1 MSYFTRVLKYGIKYY
16 YYGVLNILFNILY
29 AIFSALAFVSF
40 IPMLDVLFKQT
51 KTVYTEPKYVGFS
64 NILEYTEDY
73 FNYYLS
79 NQLETDISSTLIL
92 VVGIVIFFF
101 LMKNLFNYLALYNI
115 TFVKN
120 GLLKNLR
127 ENLYS
132 KVLNMPISYFLNK
145 KKGDLMSRITAD
157 ILEIQTSYLSILELM
172 VREPLTIIFTLIV
185 MFTISPQLTLF
196 VTLFIPIS
204 GFIIS
209 IIGKKLRKDSKE
221 VQQQQSNFLS
231 IIDETISGQ
240 KVIKSFLS
248 ENFFHNKF
256 KSINNLLYRFS
267 NKVINRKN
275 LAGPF
280 SEFMGILVIGVLLW
294 FGGKMVLI
302 SETISGTTFI
312 VFMGLAYNI
321 LTPAKNLSKSFYS
334 IKKGN
339 AAAERVFEII
349 EYNKNKYDENRTLD
363 FKKFKKNIT
372 FNNVEF
378 SYGEVKILD
387 KISFTINKGES
398 VALVGS
404 SGSGKTTIANLLNG
418 FFGPTSGNLLIDEM
432 NISNITKE
440 SLYRNISIVT
450 QESILFN
457 DTILNNI
464 RIGNLEASKEDIIEA
479 SKEAN
484 AHEFIQEQL
493 NSYDTT
499 IGDYG
504 NNLSGGQKQRLTIA
518 RAMLKSPSIL
528 ILDEATSSLDS
539 ESEKKIQNAIDKL
552 MHGKTSLIIAHKF
565 STIKKCDK
573 IILIDKGRI
582 IAQGT
587 HQELINSNSSYKNM
601 NELQI

>member
-1 MSYFTRVLKYGIKYY
+1 MSYFTRVLKYGIEYY
-16 YYGVLNILFNILY
+16 NYGVLNILFNILY

-51 KTVYTEPKYVGFS
+51 KTVYTEPEYVGFS

-185 MFTISPQLTLF
+185 MFTISPQLTIF
-196 VTLFIPIS
+196 VSIFIPIS

-248 ENFFHNKF
+248 EKFFHNKF
-256 KSINNLLYRFS
+256 NSINNLLYRFS

-280 SEFMGILVIGVLLW
+280 SEFMGILIIGVLLW

-418 FFGPTSGNLLIDEM
+418 FFGPTSGNILIDDIS
-432 NISNITKE
+432 ISNITKE

-518 RAMLKSPSIL
+518 RAILKSPSIL

-539 ESEKKIQNAIDKL
+539 KSEKKIQNAIDKL

>member
-1 MSYFTRVLKYGIKYY
+1 MSYFTRVLKYGIDYSYY
-16 YYGVLNILFNILY
+16 ALLNVFFNILY

-51 KTVYTEPKYVGFS
+51 QKVYSKPNFTG
-64 NILEYTEDY
+64 IGDIREYAENY

-101 LMKNLFNYLALYNI
+101 LMKNIFNYLALYNI

-172 VREPLTIIFTLIV
+172 VREPLTILFTLIV
-185 MFTISPQLTLF
+185 MFTISPKLTLF
-196 VTLFIPIS
+196 VTFFIPIS

-248 ENFFHNKF
+248 ESFFLNKF
-256 KSINNLLYRFS
+256 KNINNLLYKFS
-267 NKVINRKN
+267 NKVVNRKN

-349 EYNKNKYDENRTLD
+349 LYNKDKLDQKRNVKLEKFENK
-363 FKKFKKNIT
+363 IT

-378 SYGEVKILD
+378 NYGEAKILD

-418 FFGPTSGNLLIDEM
+418 FFNPESGNILIDNN
-432 NISNITKE
+432 NIFNITKE

-464 RIGNLEASKEDIIEA
+464 KIGNLDSNKDDVINAA
-479 SKEAN
+479 KEAN
-484 AHEFIQEQL
+484 AHEFIMQQL
-493 NSYDTT
+493 EGYQTK

-504 NNLSGGQKQRLTIA
+504 NKLSGGQKQRLTIA

-539 ESEKKIQNAIDKL
+539 KSEKKIQDAIDKL
-552 MHGKTSLIIAHKF
+552 MYGKTSLIIAHKF

-587 HQELINSNSSYKNM
+587 HEELINSNSSYKNM

>member
-1 MSYFTRVLKYGIKYY
+1 MNYFTKVLKYGLEYSY
-16 YYGVLNILFNILY
+16 FAVLNILFNILY

-51 KTVYTEPKYVGFS
+51 KKVYEVPVYSGIG
-64 NILEYTEDY
+64 NIREYAENY
-73 FNYYLS
+73 FNYYIS
-79 NQLETDISSTLIL
+79 KQLETDISTTLII
-92 VVGIVIFFF
+92 VVSIVIFFF
-101 LMKNLFNYLALYNI
+101 LMKNVFNYLALFNI

-120 GLLKNLR
+120 GLLKKLR
-127 ENLYS
+127 ERLYS
-132 KVLNMPISYFLNK
+132 KVLVMPIPYFINK

-172 VREPLTIIFTLIV
+172 VREPLTILFTLIV
-185 MFTISPQLTLF
+185 MFTISPELTLF
-196 VTLFIPIS
+196 VILFIPIS

-209 IIGKKLRKDSKE
+209 IIGKKLRKDSKQ

-248 ENFFHNKF
+248 ESFFSRKF
-256 KSINNLLYRFS
+256 DKINHLLYKYS

-294 FGGKMVLI
+294 FGGRMVLV
-302 SETISGTTFI
+302 SESISGTTFI

-349 EYNKNKYDENRTLD
+349 EYDKYTNDGTRNIEIEE
-363 FKKFKKNIT
+363 FKDKISFQDL
-372 FNNVEF
+372 EF
-378 SYGEVKILD
+378 SYGESKILD
-387 KISFTINKGES
+387 GITFTIKKGES

-404 SGSGKTTIANLLNG
+404 SGSGKSTIANLLNG
-418 FFGPTSGNLLIDEM
+418 FFSADSGSLLIDGI
-432 NISNITKE
+432 NISDIKRE
-440 SLYRNISIVT
+440 SLYKNISIVT

-457 DTILNNI
+457 DNIFNNI
-464 RIGNLEASKEDIIEA
+464 KIGNLDSEKEDIISA
-479 SKEAN
+479 AKEAN
-484 AHEFIQEQL
+484 AHEFIEEQI
-493 NSYDTT
+493 NGYETV

-504 NNLSGGQKQRLTIA
+504 NKLSGGQKQRLTIA

-539 ESEKKIQNAIDKL
+539 KSEKKIQDAINKL
-552 MHGKTSLIIAHKF
+552 MQGKTSLIIAHKF

-587 HQELINSNSSYKNM
+587 HEELINSNSSYKNM

>member
-1 MSYFTRVLKYGIKYY
+1 MSYFTKVLKYGIDYY
-16 YYGVLNILFNILY
+16 YYGLLNILFNVLY

-51 KTVYTEPKYVGFS
+51 KTVYTEPEYVGFS
-64 NILEYTEDY
+64 NILEYAEDY

-79 NQLETDISSTLIL
+79 NQLETDISSTLII

-127 ENLYS
+127 ENLFS

-172 VREPLTIIFTLIV
+172 VREPLTILFTLIV

-221 VQQQQSNFLS
+221 VQQQQSDFLS

-248 ENFFHNKF
+248 ETFFHNKF

-349 EYNKNKYDENRTLD
+349 EYNKDKYDEKRTIE
-363 FKKFKKNIT
+363 FKKFENNIT
-372 FNNVEF
+372 FNNVKF
-378 SYGEVKILD
+378 HYGEVKILD

-418 FFGPTSGNLLIDEM
+418 FFGPTSGNLLIDDM

-484 AHEFIQEQL
+484 AHEFIKEQL
-493 NSYDTT
+493 NGYDTM

-539 ESEKKIQNAIDKL
+539 ESEKKIQDAIDKL

-587 HQELINSNSSYKNM
+587 HEELINSNSSYKNM

>member
-1 MSYFTRVLKYGIKYY
+1 
-16 YYGVLNILFNILY
+16 
-29 AIFSALAFVSF
+29 
-40 IPMLDVLFKQT
+40 
-51 KTVYTEPKYVGFS
+51 
-64 NILEYTEDY
+64 
-73 FNYYLS
+73 
-79 NQLETDISSTLIL
+79 
-92 VVGIVIFFF
+92 
-101 LMKNLFNYLALYNI
+101 
-115 TFVKN
+115 
-120 GLLKNLR
+120 
-127 ENLYS
+127 
-132 KVLNMPISYFLNK
+132 MPISYFLNK

-185 MFTISPQLTLF
+185 MFTISPQLTIF
-196 VTLFIPIS
+196 VSIFIPIS

-256 KSINNLLYRFS
+256 NSINNLLYRFS

-280 SEFMGILVIGVLLW
+280 SEFMGILIIGVLLW

-349 EYNKNKYDENRTLD
+349 EYNKNKNDEKRTVE
-363 FKKFKKNIT
+363 FKKFEKQIT

-378 SYGEVKILD
+378 KYGEQKILD
-387 KISFTINKGES
+387 KISFTIKKGES

-418 FFGPTSGNLLIDEM
+418 FFSPTSGNLLIDDM
-432 NISNITKE
+432 DISNITKK

-457 DTILNNI
+457 DSILNNI
-464 RIGNLEASKEDIIEA
+464 RIGNLDASKEDIIEA

-484 AHEFIQEQL
+484 AHEFIQGQL
-493 NSYDTT
+493 NKYDTT

-539 ESEKKIQNAIDKL
+539 KSEKKIQDAIDKL
-552 MHGKTSLIIAHKF
+552 MYGKTSLIIAHKF
-565 STIKKCDK
+565 STIKNCDK

-582 IAQGT
+582 IAEGT
-587 HQELINSNSSYKNM
+587 HEELINSNSSYKNL